1 MKREDLKNWTR
12 EQMKSEILRL
22 HRKLELFGI
31 KFEENPNNF
40 SFSHNGYRYHAG
52 KLVNDYVALKE
63 ENTELKERVK
73 EQREKIDSL
82 LKELEEEKGKTI
94 TIGDGTISM
103 RADMWDTVNE
113 NRKLK
118 SENNELRKR
127 LEKLESDIC
136 GKSPYIVSEFHS
148 FEGELWI
155 KASTYDDVL
164 LRLKNANERIID
176 LEQDIFNKSTDEL
189 KQVEKLS
196 SENKSL
202 KDENK
207 ALKQQ
212 NEYLKSIF
220 ESMSPPESPEIVMRK
235 TGMFSEEEI
244 QAHMKANKKIW
255 EDMENT
261 VSENAINKDTLIA
274 DFQDQHQQDCI
285 RYNDMRTAYLVALD
299 ELARLREQFGI
310 GR

>member
-1 MKREDLKNWTR
+1 MRKEDLKNWTR
-12 EQMKSEILRL
+12 DMLKDRIM
-22 HRKLELFGI
+22 EL
-31 KFEENPNNF
+31 
-40 SFSHNGYRYHAG
+40 
-52 KLVNDYVALKE
+52 
-63 ENTELKERVK
+63 
-73 EQREKIDSL
+73 EKIVEQWKCDN
-82 LKELEEEKGKTI
+82 GKMLQIMKKTQ
-94 TIGDGTISM
+94 
-103 RADMWDTVNE
+103 N
-113 NRKLK
+113 
-118 SENNELRKR
+118 ENNELRKR
-127 LEKLESDIC
+127 LGKLESDIC
-136 GKSPYIVSEFHS
+136 GTSPCIVSEFHL
-148 FEGELWI
+148 FEGESWI

-164 LRLKNANERIID
+164 LRLKKANERITD

-244 QAHMKANKKIW
+244 QAHMRANKKIW

-285 RYNDMRTAYLVALD
+285 RINDLTTTVRV
-299 ELARLREQFGI
+299 LAGLYSTLRKNVGMD
-310 GR
+310 

>member
-1 MKREDLKNWTR
+1 MRKEDLKNWTL
-12 EQMKSEILRL
+12 EQMKGEILRL

-40 SFSHNGYRYHAG
+40 SFSHHGYRYYAG

-63 ENTELKERVK
+63 ENSLIKSEYNDAINSFTSVS
-73 EQREKIDSL
+73 ID
-82 LKELEEEKGKTI
+82 
-94 TIGDGTISM
+94 
-103 RADMWDTVNE
+103 NE
-113 NRKLK
+113 N
-118 SENNELRKR
+118 LRR
-127 LEKLESDIC
+127 RIAKLESDIC
-136 GKSPYIVSEFHS
+136 GTSPCIVSEFHS
-148 FEGELWI
+148 FEGESWI
-155 KASTYDDVL
+155 KATTYDDVL
-164 LRLKNANERIID
+164 LRLKKANERITD
-176 LEQDIFNKSTDEL
+176 LEQDRFNKSTEEL
-189 KQVEKLS
+189 KQAENLS

-244 QAHMKANKKIW
+244 QAHMRANKKIW

-261 VSENAINKDTLIA
+261 VSENAIDKDALIA
-274 DFQDQHQQDCI
+274 DFQDRH
-285 RYNDMRTAYLVALD
+285 
-299 ELARLREQFGI
+299 
-310 GR
+310 